1 MFYIKVKGYFSSAHN
16 LRNYHGSCENLHG
29 HNWVVEAV
37 FKGKHLGQGG
47 MLIDFREARGWLTE
61 ILDYLDHRYLND
73 LPPFKEINPTSEN
86 IACYIFKELD
96 RRLKEKRVISV
107 SVHLI
112 SVWENE
118 RSCAMYGE
126 DEEE

>member
-16 LRNYHGSCENLHG
+16 LRNYEGSCENLHG
-29 HNWVVEAV
+29 HNWVVEV
-37 FKGKHLGQGG
+37 TLKGKRLDQTG
-47 MLIDFREARGWLTE
+47 MLFDFREAREYLSE
-61 ILDYLDHRYLND
+61 ILGYLDHRYLND
-73 LPPFKEINPTSEN
+73 LPPFKEVNPTSEN
-86 IACYIFKELD
+86 IARYIFKELE
-96 RRLKEKRVISV
+96 RRLRERRIITV
-107 SVHLI
+107 SVHLV